1 MGFFGITLRGKKKR
15 ALELPSQPVLRAACL
30 RPGRQVELLLV
41 TDAWGNE
48 SDVRLSRL
56 HDLDQQERLLLAQTF
71 PPLGHHHVGQMLEI
85 TFLLRVDD
93 VPGGRRLRVGYK
105 SPLKAVHNDYL
116 VRPGLRGD
124 VLVVDGPQAL
134 SKFTLR
140 RHYRLPGELAQDLE
154 VFLMP
159 WRVQVRLLDISVGGV
174 RFSHPRARHLSVGE
188 GVDLLLICGKLAI
201 PVEGKV
207 VRNGSLG
214 SREEAIPFTAV
225 RFNRLAPSHERQLA
239 SLINDLQRGV

>member
-1 MGFFGITLRGKKKR
+1 MGFFSLNLRSKKKR
-15 ALELPSQPVLRAACL
+15 ALELPSQTALRQACL

-41 TDAWGNE
+41 TDTWGNE

-56 HDLDQQERLLLAQTF
+56 HDLDQEGRLLLAQTF
-71 PPLGHHHVGQMLEI
+71 PPLGRHYVGQWLEI
-85 TFLLRVDD
+85 TFLIRVDD
-93 VPGGRRLRVGYK
+93 MPGGRRLRVGYK
-105 SPLKAVHNDYL
+105 SPLKAVWSDYL

-124 VLVVDGPQAL
+124 VLVVDGPEVL

-140 RHYRLPGELAQDLE
+140 RHYRLPAELAKELE

-159 WRVQVRLLDISVGGV
+159 WRVQVRLLDISVGGA

-188 GVDLLLICGKLAI
+188 SVDLLLVCGSLGI
-201 PVEGKV
+201 PLEGRV

-225 RFNRLAPSHERQLA
+225 RFNRLAPAHERQLA
-239 SLINDLQRGV
+239 SLINDLQRGA